1 MTRILIAEDDP
12 LIGSFLEKGFR
23 ANGFT
28 TFLTGD
34 GEQAQALGLSDEFD
48 LLLLDMGLNSRDGFH
63 VLQELRSRGKT
74 LPILVLTG
82 RRERDVV
89 MCLEGGADDYMTKP
103 FHFDELLARVK
114 TRLRTTG
121 TQEADVLTAGQIRL
135 DLRTRRATVGENT
148 VDLTAREFALLET
161 LIRHADNV
169 LSREQLLSHVWG
181 YSFDPTTNLVNVYVN
196 SLRKKLGAG
205 HDPDGPRRRLQA
217 LRVGLAARTCGT
229 GSRPDARPGSGTM
242 RKTQINELS
251 PWFDGTLI
259 RRFHTGAGS
268 FGCDLSD
275 IRRLTGLWRPGL
287 TRPAERR
294 SGPPPTRRRGH
305 EHVCSPPADPA
316 RRRRCLC
323 ALRLPPAEP
332 RGRECGLA
340 LAGRGSHGR
349 LPEPARS
356 GPPRPRTASTRG
368 RQRPHDLRPG
378 RDPAERAPPPPR
390 APRPGSARDRNDRV
404 ERGGGRALGECVRS
418 RSRDLHGQQHCRSS
432 RHESRRRHLQHRRV
446 LGKHVHAPRRDP

>member
-1 MTRILIAEDDP
+1 MPRILIAEDDP

-63 VLQELRSRGKT
+63 VLQELRMRGKT

-114 TRLRTTG
+114 TRLRTIG
-121 TQEADVLTAGQIRL
+121 TQEADVLSAGEVRL
-135 DLRTRRATVGENT
+135 DLKTRRASVGEKA

-196 SLRKKLGAG
+196 SLRKKLGADIIQTVRG
-205 HDPDGPRRRLQA
+205 VGYRL
-217 LRVGLAARTCGT
+217 
-229 GSRPDARPGSGTM
+229 SG
-242 RKTQINELS
+242 
-251 PWFDGTLI
+251 
-259 RRFHTGAGS
+259 
-268 FGCDLSD
+268 
-275 IRRLTGLWRPGL
+275 
-287 TRPAERR
+287 
-294 SGPPPTRRRGH
+294 
-305 EHVCSPPADPA
+305 
-316 RRRRCLC
+316 
-323 ALRLPPAEP
+323 
-332 RGRECGLA
+332 
-340 LAGRGSHGR
+340 
-349 LPEPARS
+349 
-356 GPPRPRTASTRG
+356 
-368 RQRPHDLRPG
+368 
-378 RDPAERAPPPPR
+378 
-390 APRPGSARDRNDRV
+390 
-404 ERGGGRALGECVRS
+404 
-418 RSRDLHGQQHCRSS
+418 
-432 RHESRRRHLQHRRV
+432 
-446 LGKHVHAPRRDP
+446 